1 MHEMPGQHGSLKSRK
16 RKSSSEVKSRGK
28 VSATRRRCRKSSK
41 THSATA
47 SSSSVSGHS
56 KAVGTL
62 SSHSS
67 ISCECHQSPGRRRC
81 SASPGGDAEH
91 QEGQEGKENELK
103 TGLDVESCRLNSAQ
117 EKQEHEEM
125 DYEETDK
132 DIFPDDDSNQI
143 LPVEQFFGNLDIV
156 QDFPE
161 VSSATSASVQR
172 KHRRRHYYA
181 REDSDEE
188 EVDCSR
194 KTEEAFSDE

>member
-16 RKSSSEVKSRGK
+16 RKSSSEVKCHGK
-28 VSATRRRCRKSSK
+28 VSASRRRCRKSSK
-41 THSATA
+41 THSAAA

-56 KAVGTL
+56 KAVGSP
-62 SSHSS
+62 SSPSH

-81 SASPGGDAEH
+81 SASPEL
-91 QEGQEGKENELK
+91 EGQEGKENELR
-103 TGLDVESCRLNSAQ
+103 TGLDVDGCRLNSTQ
-117 EKQEHEEM
+117 EKQEREEM
-125 DYEETDK
+125 DYEETGK
-132 DIFPDDDSNQI
+132 DLFPDDDSNQI

-194 KTEEAFSDE
+194 KTEEALSDE